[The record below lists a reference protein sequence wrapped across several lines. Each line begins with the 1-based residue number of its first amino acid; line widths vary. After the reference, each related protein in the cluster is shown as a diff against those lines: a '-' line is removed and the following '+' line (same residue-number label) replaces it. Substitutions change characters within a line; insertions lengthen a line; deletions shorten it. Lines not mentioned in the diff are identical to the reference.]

1 MVKISSSGVATVTT
15 SLGFIDFDFNSHLVN
30 IKIVKN
36 TSGNNMSISVKR
48 EDLMKVVTLMLK
60 YDRMK
65 MQPQG
70 Q

>member
-1 MVKISSSGVATVTT
+1 MVKILSSGVATITT

-36 TSGNNMSISVKR
+36 PSGNNISINVKR
-48 EDLMKVVTLMLK
+48 EDLMRVVFLMLQ

-65 MQPQG
+65 TQPQG